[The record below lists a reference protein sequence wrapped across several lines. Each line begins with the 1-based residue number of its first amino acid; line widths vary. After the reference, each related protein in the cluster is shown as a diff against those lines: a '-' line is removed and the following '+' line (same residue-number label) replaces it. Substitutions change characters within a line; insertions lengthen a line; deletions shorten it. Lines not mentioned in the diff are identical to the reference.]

1 MKNTRK
7 TSWYKQNNKY
17 IRFKGGYEQH
27 IQIVNKLSYRFIY
40 RIA

>member
-7 TSWYKQNNKY
+7 TSWYKQKSKN

-27 IQIVNKLSYRFIY
+27 IKIVNKLSYRFIY
-40 RIA
+40 RFA